1 MRFMMILKSDP
12 NTEEGVPP
20 RPGMFEA
27 MGRYNQELIKAGVM
41 LSCDGLQPSSAG
53 ARIKTSGDKKSVID
67 GPFAEAKELVGGFW
81 LIQVK
86 SKAEAIEWAKRVPN
100 PYHSGEF
107 EIELRQVF
115 DGAEV
120 AEMEKANRE
129 GKK

>member
-12 NTEEGVPP
+12 DTEAGVPP
-20 RPGMFEA
+20 PPGMFEA
-27 MGRYNQELIKAGVM
+27 MGRYNQELIKAGVL
-41 LSCDGLQPSSAG
+41 LSGDGLKPSSAG
-53 ARIKTSGDKKSVID
+53 ARIVTSGGKKSVTD

-107 EIELRQVF
+107 EI
-115 DGAEV
+115 
-120 AEMEKANRE
+120 
-129 GKK
+129 

>member
-20 RPGMFEA
+20 PPGMFEA

-41 LSCDGLQPSSAG
+41 LSCDGLQPSSKG
-53 ARIKTSGDKKSVID
+53 ARIKTSGDKRTVVD
-67 GPFAEAKELVGGFW
+67 GPFAETKELVGGFW

-107 EIELRQVF
+107 EIELRQVY

>member
-20 RPGMFEA
+20 PPGMFEA

-41 LSCDGLQPSSAG
+41 LSCDGLKPSSAG